1 LKNTGLTQLAQA
13 RKNLSS
19 CAKLNIHCHSKRVAN
34 GKIINTPFP
43 YIKGFTS
50 VGLKELEP
58 QLLALN
64 PSEKVQAIQL
74 LAQSLGSNWKGIEKT
89 PRVCGGEARIAKT
102 RIPIWV
108 LVEARRLGYSDVEL
122 LTSYPTITATD
133 LANAWTYAE
142 AHPDE
147 IELAIE
153 RNEVA

>member
-1 LKNTGLTQLAQA
+1 V
-13 RKNLSS
+13 
-19 CAKLNIHCHSKRVAN
+19 KLCTKPVAN
-34 GKIINTPFP
+34 GKIVNTPFP

-108 LVEARRLGYSDVEL
+108 LVEARHLGYSDVEL